1 MTSFGINEIMGIL
14 PHRFPFLFVDRV
26 EVDDEGLSG
35 KGYKNVTINEPYF
48 QGHFPNNPVMPG
60 VILIET
66 MAQVGAVIILSKDE
80 YKGKTAYFAGVNNF
94 RFKEKVLPGD
104 TLEIEVNITRVRG
117 SVGVGEGVAYVRG
130 KKAASGE
137 FMFAIGE

>member
-1 MTSFGINEIMGIL
+1 MTSFGIKEIMRIL

-26 EVDDEGLSG
+26 DVDDEGLSG
-35 KGYKNVTINEPYF
+35 KGFKNVTINEPYF
-48 QGHFPNNPVMPG
+48 EGHFPNNPVMPG

-66 MAQVGAVIILSKDE
+66 MAQVGAVIILSKEE
-80 YKGKTAYFAGVNNF
+80 YRGKTAYFAGVNDF

-104 TLEIEVNITRVRG
+104 ILEIEVSITRVRG
-117 SVGVGEGVAYVRG
+117 SIGIGEGVAYVRG

>member
-1 MTSFGINEIMGIL
+1 MTSFGIKEIMSIL

-26 EVDDEGLSG
+26 DVDDEGLSG
-35 KGYKNVTINEPYF
+35 KGFKNVTINEPYF
-48 QGHFPNNPVMPG
+48 EGHFPNNPVMPG

-66 MAQVGAVIILSKDE
+66 MAQVGAVIILSKEE
-80 YKGKTAYFAGVNNF
+80 YRGKTAYFAGVNDF

-104 TLEIEVNITRVRG
+104 ILEIEVSITRVRG
-117 SVGVGEGVAYVRG
+117 SIGVGEGVAYVRG

>member
-1 MTSFGINEIMGIL
+1 MTSFDINEIMNIL

-35 KGYKNVTINEPYF
+35 KGYKNVTINESYF

-117 SVGVGEGVAYVRG
+117 NIGVGEGVAYVRG

-137 FMFAIGE
+137 FMFAIG

>member
-1 MTSFGINEIMGIL
+1 MTSFDINEIMNIL

-35 KGYKNVTINEPYF
+35 KGYKNVTINESYF

-117 SVGVGEGVAYVRG
+117 SIGVGEGVAYVRG

-137 FMFAIGE
+137 FMFAIG